1 MNSPQNLDAMP
12 TSLADGCESL
22 SALVDGECRPEE
34 LTALLQSDPQRQGLD
49 AAWTCYQAVGA
60 ALRQS
65 AGDDLRPPS
74 TDFATAVMARLSTQ
88 ALPGVGEVAEMP
100 PQVRARAA
108 ANDESWRWKWVAGLA
123 ACAAAAAFG
132 WQLLDNE
139 VEVGHELARSQP
151 AAR

>member
-34 LTALLQSDPQRQGLD
+34 LAALLQSGPQRQGLD
-49 AAWTCYQAVGA
+49 AAWTSYQTVGA

-65 AGDDLRPPS
+65 AGDDLLPPS
-74 TDFATAVMARLSTQ
+74 TDFVAAVMARLATQ

-123 ACAAAAAFG
+123 ACAAVAAFG
-132 WQLLDNE
+132 WQWLDQE
-139 VEVGHELARSQP
+139 VVVNPELAKSQS
-151 AAR
+151 ASR

>member
-1 MNSPQNLDAMP
+1 MNPPQNLDAMP

-34 LTALLQSDPQRQGLD
+34 LAELLQSCPQRQALD
-49 AAWTCYQAVGA
+49 AAWTSYQAVGA

-74 TDFATAVMARLSTQ
+74 VDFAAAVMARLATE
-88 ALPGVGEVAEMP
+88 ALPGVGAVAEMP

-123 ACAAAAAFG
+123 ACAAVAAFG
-132 WQLLDNE
+132 WQLLDQE
-139 VEVGHELARSQP
+139 AAAGPELAKSQP
-151 AAR
+151 AIR